1 MRALLCLCCLL
12 VTGLWLVPASVG
24 ASDAAD
30 RAERLEN
37 SLQAVEWYT
46 NESVR
51 KALQAETTGDEAN
64 AQLFGNKA
72 IESDLKAQ
80 GLRQQTAEAW
90 QLAGKP
96 TQAQAV
102 WHRAAD
108 MARERAVMLEKRIPT
123 LLRQWQLADGS
134 GNAAGEREYE
144 IRYLQAVF
152 YTAQHWGV
160 VAQFSE
166 AAGEPEQQRTA
177 LEQLQILLPRL
188 QRDNRLMVLA
198 DDPRLAGCAE
208 HLQRWQ
214 QQVAAIR

>member
-1 MRALLCLCCLL
+1 MRTLLSLCCLL
-12 VTGLWLVPASVG
+12 VVGLWLVPASVG
-24 ASDAAD
+24 ASDATD
-30 RAERLEN
+30 RAEMLEN

-51 KALQAETTGDEAN
+51 KALQAEATGDVTT

-80 GLRQQTAEAW
+80 KLRQQTAAAW
-90 QLAGKP
+90 QEAGKS
-96 TQAQAV
+96 THARAV

-134 GNAAGEREYE
+134 GHAAGEREHE
-144 IRYLQAVF
+144 ILYLQAVF
-152 YTAQHWGV
+152 YTAQHWDV
-160 VAQFSE
+160 VAQFSA
-166 AAGEPEQQRTA
+166 AAGEPEQQRKA
-177 LEQLQILLPRL
+177 LEQLQVLLPAL
-188 QRDNRLMVLA
+188 QRDHRLLALA

-208 HLQRWQ
+208 QLERWQ